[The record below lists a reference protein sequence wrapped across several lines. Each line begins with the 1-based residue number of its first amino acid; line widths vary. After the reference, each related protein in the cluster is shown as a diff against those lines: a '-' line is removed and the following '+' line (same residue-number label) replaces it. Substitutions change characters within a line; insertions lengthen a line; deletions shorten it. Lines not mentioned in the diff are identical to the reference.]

1 VALSTNT
8 CDSSDAAHAD
18 IAASSPP
25 IPIIAIARVIVTL
38 PVTWAHFGGY
48 GVPATKTRALLIR
61 IATSEPLPI
70 ASAVAVL
77 SS

>member
-8 CDSSDAAHAD
+8 CGSSDAAHAD

-25 IPIIAIARVIVTL
+25 IPIIAIARVIGT
-38 PVTWAHFGGY
+38 PRVTWAHFGGY
-48 GVPATKTRALLIR
+48 RVPATKTRTPLIR

-70 ASAVAVL
+70 FSVVALL